1 MHVTVVSSSLD
12 PWTVPGRS
20 DWCGRAGHLRQ
31 AVMMLDEAG
40 IRSEA
45 VVPGGADSVE
55 SGVPAH
61 RVRVDPAGDPG
72 ATVEM
77 LTRRLRALWRDGL
90 PDVVHAHHWTAALAA
105 RQAAGS
111 ARLPLLLTVF
121 ASERESAGD
130 RAAMQRAMKRDAD
143 RVLVTGSADHRAL
156 LGDGVVP
163 ERLDIRP
170 IAVDV
175 DVFRPD
181 GPALRP
187 VDHPRLVTIDGLDPG
202 SGAGHAITALSGVP
216 GAELLVA
223 GGRPAGE
230 PDPDRDRLFALATR
244 HGVAGRVRF
253 VGPVA
258 RADVPRLL
266 RSADVVVCAAPKW
279 SAGTAALE
287 AMACGRAVVASSA
300 GPQADVVVDQV
311 SGLVVAP
318 RDDRALL
325 RAVRETLEHR
335 CRREAFGIA
344 GRNRAV
350 AMYDRSAA
358 GGALLAA
365 HRVAAGM
372 RSGESAAAS

>member
-12 PWTVPGRS
+12 PWTVPGRPG
-20 DWCGRAGHLRQ
+20 WCGRAGHLRQ
-31 AVMMLDEAG
+31 AVTLLDEAG
-40 IRSEA
+40 IRSDA
-45 VVPGGADSVE
+45 VVPGEADSVE

-61 RVRVDPAGDPG
+61 RVRVDAAGDPG
-72 ATVEM
+72 ATVEV

-121 ASERESAGD
+121 ASERENAGD
-130 RAAMQRAMKRDAD
+130 RAAMQRAVTRDAD
-143 RVLVTGSADHRAL
+143 RILVTGCADHRAL
-156 LGDGVVP
+156 LGDGVAP

-170 IAVDV
+170 VAVDV
-175 DVFRPD
+175 DTFRPD

-187 VDHPRLVTIDGLDPG
+187 VGHARMVTIDGLGPG
-202 SGAGHAITALSGVP
+202 SGAGHAITALAGVP

-223 GGRPAGE
+223 GGRPPGE
-230 PDPDRDRLFALATR
+230 PDPDRDRLFALARR

-266 RSADVVVCAAPKW
+266 RSADVVVCAAPGW

-300 GPQADVVVDQV
+300 GPQADIVVDQV

-318 RDDRALL
+318 REDRALL
-325 RAVRETLEHR
+325 RALREMLEHR

-350 AMYDRSAA
+350 AMYGRSAA

-372 RSGESAAAS
+372 RSGDSAVAG